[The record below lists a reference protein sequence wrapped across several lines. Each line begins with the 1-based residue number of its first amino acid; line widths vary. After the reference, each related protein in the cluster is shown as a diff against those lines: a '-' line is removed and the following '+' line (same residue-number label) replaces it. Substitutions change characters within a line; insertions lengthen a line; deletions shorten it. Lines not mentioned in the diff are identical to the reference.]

1 MRRYYSYRPPLTRGQ
16 RIRLLCL
23 LLGVVLIAFCLIL
36 AFHLHNTLSSLA
48 VTRVSNTVNRVVT
61 AAVNDTV
68 SSGEIQYDSLIH
80 FEKDNEGRITALET
94 DMAEFNR
101 IQAQIVSDVLARMS
115 EVSTT
120 ELAIPLGTLSGVT
133 LLAGRAHEKHTE
145 GGDFRQATYR
155 ASIRIRMQ
163 FVGSSTARFE
173 NEFTE
178 AGINQ
183 TKHRIMLT
191 VDVSVSILLPGV
203 KAYTKVSN
211 TFSVAETIIVGTV
224 PDSYVHFNGSYE
236 EAEDY
241 VMNNAGP

>member
-1 MRRYYSYRPPLTRGQ
+1 MTRGQ
-16 RIRLLCL
+16 RIKLLCFFGSLVL
-23 LLGVVLIAFCLIL
+23 LVLVLVL
-36 AFHLHNTLSSLA
+36 AFHLKNMLSNLA
-48 VTRVSNTVNRVVT
+48 ITRVSNTVNRVVT
-61 AAVNDTV
+61 EAVNDSV
-68 SSGEIQYDSLIH
+68 SSGAIQYDELIH
-80 FEKDNEGRITALET
+80 FEKDSEGRITALQT
-94 DMAEFNR
+94 NMAQFNLL
-101 IQAQIVSDVLARMS
+101 QAQIVSDVLARMS

-120 ELAIPLGTLSGVT
+120 ELAIPIGTLSGAA
-133 LLAGRAHEKHTE
+133 LLAGR
-145 GGDFRQATYR
+145 GP
-155 ASIRIRMQ
+155 SIRIRMQ
-163 FVGSSTARFE
+163 FVGSSTARFD

>member
-1 MRRYYSYRPPLTRGQ
+1 MRRYYSYRPPLRRGQ
-16 RIRLLCL
+16 RVKLLCL
-23 LLGVVLIAFCLIL
+23 LLAVLLVVFSLVL

-68 SSGEIQYDSLIH
+68 SSGAIQYDALIH
-80 FEKDNEGRITALET
+80 FEKDNEGKITALET

-120 ELAIPLGTLSGVT
+120 ELAIPIGTLSGVT
-133 LLAGRAHEKHTE
+133 LLAGR
-145 GGDFRQATYR
+145 GP
-155 ASIRIRMQ
+155 SLRIRMQ

>member
-1 MRRYYSYRPPLTRGQ
+1 MRRYNFQRPPLRRSQ
-16 RIRLLCL
+16 KIKLLCL
-23 LLGVVLIAFCLIL
+23 LAAVLLVVFGLVL
-36 AFHLHNTLSSLA
+36 ALHLHNTLSSLA

-68 SSGEIQYDSLIH
+68 SSGDIQYDKLIH
-80 FEKDNEGRITALET
+80 FEKDNEGKITALET

-101 IQAQIVSDVLARMS
+101 IQAQIVSDVLSRMS

-120 ELAIPLGTLSGVT
+120 ELAIPIGTLSGVT
-133 LLAGRAHEKHTE
+133 LLAGR
-145 GGDFRQATYR
+145 GP
-155 ASIRIRMQ
+155 SLRIRMQ

>member
-1 MRRYYSYRPPLTRGQ
+1 MTRGQ
-16 RIRLLCL
+16 RMKLLCFFGSLVL
-23 LLGVVLIAFCLIL
+23 LALVLVL
-36 AFHLHNTLSSLA
+36 AFHLKNMLSNLA
-48 VTRVSNTVNRVVT
+48 ITRVSNTVNRVVT
-61 AAVNDTV
+61 EAVNDSV
-68 SSGEIQYDSLIH
+68 SSGAIQYDELIH
-80 FEKDNEGRITALET
+80 FEKDSEGRITALQT
-94 DMAEFNR
+94 NMAQFNLL
-101 IQAQIVSDVLARMS
+101 QAQIVSDVLARMS

-120 ELAIPLGTLSGVT
+120 ELAIPIGTLSGAA
-133 LLAGRAHEKHTE
+133 LLAGR
-145 GGDFRQATYR
+145 GP
-155 ASIRIRMQ
+155 SIRIRMQ

-203 KAYTKVSN
+203 KASTKVSN

-224 PDSYVHFNGSYE
+224 PGSYVEFTGTME

>member
-1 MRRYYSYRPPLTRGQ
+1 MAARHRVA
-16 RIRLLCL
+16 LLCL
-23 LLGVVLIAFCLIL
+23 LLTAVLLTLFLVA
-36 AFHLHNTLSSLA
+36 AFHLKSVLSSLA

-68 SSGEIQYDSLIH
+68 NSGGIQYNDLIT
-80 FEKDNEGRITALET
+80 FEKDGQGQITALQT
-94 DMAEFNR
+94 NMAEFNR
-101 IQAQIVSDVLARMS
+101 IQAAIVDDVLSRMS

-120 ELAIPLGTLSGVT
+120 DLAIPLGTLTGSAI
-133 LLAGRAHEKHTE
+133 LAGR
-145 GGDFRQATYR
+145 GPVFRV
-155 ASIRIRMQ
+155 RMQ

-183 TKHRIMLT
+183 TKHRIILS

-203 KAYTKVSN
+203 STYTKVSN
-211 TFSVAETIIVGTV
+211 DFTVAETIIVGTV
-224 PDSYVHFNGSYE
+224 PDSYVYFHGNYE

>member
-1 MRRYYSYRPPLTRGQ
+1 MGRRHFRRGPMRRSEKLWLLAILMVLVVGVLT
-16 RIRLLCL
+16 
-23 LLGVVLIAFCLIL
+23 VVIMS
-36 AFHLHNTLSSLA
+36 HLRSVLSGLA

-68 SSGEIQYDSLIH
+68 NSGAIEYNDLIT
-80 FEKDNEGRITALET
+80 FEKNEEGQITALQT
-94 DMAEFNR
+94 NMAAFNR
-101 IQAQIVSDVLARMS
+101 VQTAIVDDVLSRLS

-120 ELAIPLGTLSGVT
+120 DLAIPLGTLTGT
-133 LLAGRAHEKHTE
+133 ALLAGR
-145 GGDFRQATYR
+145 GPVFRV
-155 ASIRIRMQ
+155 RMQ

-183 TKHRIMLT
+183 TKHRIILS
-191 VDVSVSILLPGV
+191 VDVSVSILLPGFST
-203 KAYTKVSN
+203 YTKVSN
-211 TFSVAETIIVGTV
+211 DFTVAETIIVGTV
-224 PDSYVHFNGSYE
+224 PGSYVYFNGTGE

>member
-1 MRRYYSYRPPLTRGQ
+1 MRRYYFQRPPLRRSQ
-16 RIRLLCL
+16 KVKLLCL
-23 LLGVVLIAFCLIL
+23 LAAVLLAVFGLVL

-68 SSGEIQYDSLIH
+68 SSGDIQYDKLIH
-80 FEKDNEGRITALET
+80 FEKDNEGKITALET

-101 IQAQIVSDVLARMS
+101 IQAQIVSDVLSRMS

-133 LLAGRAHEKHTE
+133 LLAGR
-145 GGDFRQATYR
+145 GP
-155 ASIRIRMQ
+155 SLRIRMQ

>member
-1 MRRYYSYRPPLTRGQ
+1 MRRYNFQRPPLRRSQ
-16 RIRLLCL
+16 KIKLLCL
-23 LLGVVLIAFCLIL
+23 LAAVLLAVFGLVL

-68 SSGEIQYDSLIH
+68 SSGDIQYDKLIH
-80 FEKDNEGRITALET
+80 FEKDNEGKITALET

-120 ELAIPLGTLSGVT
+120 ELAIPIGTLSGVT
-133 LLAGRAHEKHTE
+133 LLAGR
-145 GGDFRQATYR
+145 GPSLRV
-155 ASIRIRMQ
+155 RMQ
-163 FVGSSTARFE
+163 FVGSSTAHFE

-241 VMNNAGP
+241 VMNNSGP

>member
-1 MRRYYSYRPPLTRGQ
+1 MRRYYSYRPPLNRGQ
-16 RIRLLCL
+16 RIKLLCL
-23 LLGVVLIAFCLIL
+23 LLGVALMAFCLVL
-36 AFHLHNTLSSLA
+36 AFHLKNTLSSLA

-68 SSGEIQYDSLIH
+68 NSGEIQYDNLIH
-80 FEKDNEGRITALET
+80 FEKDNEGKITALQT

-101 IQAQIVSDVLARMS
+101 LQADVLARMS

-120 ELAIPLGTLSGVT
+120 ELAIPIGTLSGVT
-133 LLAGRAHEKHTE
+133 LLAGR
-145 GGDFRQATYR
+145 GP
-155 ASIRIRMQ
+155 SLRIRMQ
-163 FVGSSTARFE
+163 FVGSSTAHFE

-224 PDSYVHFNGSYE
+224 PDSYVHFNGSSE

>member
-1 MRRYYSYRPPLTRGQ
+1 MRRYYFQRPPLRRSQ
-16 RIRLLCL
+16 KIKLLCL
-23 LLGVVLIAFCLIL
+23 LAAVLLAVFGLVL

-68 SSGEIQYDSLIH
+68 SSGDIQYDKLIH
-80 FEKDNEGRITALET
+80 FEKDGNGQITALET

-101 IQAQIVSDVLARMS
+101 IQAQIVSDVLSRMS

-120 ELAIPLGTLSGVT
+120 ELAIPIGTLSGVT
-133 LLAGRAHEKHTE
+133 LLAGR
-145 GGDFRQATYR
+145 GPSLRV
-155 ASIRIRMQ
+155 RMQ
-163 FVGSSTARFE
+163 FVGSSTAHFE

-241 VMNNAGP
+241 VMNNSGP

>member
-1 MRRYYSYRPPLTRGQ
+1 M
-16 RIRLLCL
+16 
-23 LLGVVLIAFCLIL
+23 VLFLVG
-36 AFHLHNTLSSLA
+36 AFHLKSLLSSLA

-61 AAVNDTV
+61 AAVNDTIAN
-68 SSGEIQYDSLIH
+68 GEIQYDQLIS
-80 FEKDNEGRITALET
+80 FEKDDQGQITALET

-101 IQAQIVSDVLARMS
+101 VQAAIVDDVLSRLS

-120 ELAIPLGTLSGVT
+120 DLAIPLGTLTGSA
-133 LLAGRAHEKHTE
+133 LLAGR
-145 GGDFRQATYR
+145 GPVFRV
-155 ASIRIRMQ
+155 RMQ

-183 TKHRIMLT
+183 TKHRIILS
-191 VDVSVSILLPGV
+191 VDVSVSILLPGFST
-203 KAYTKVSN
+203 YTKVSN
-211 TFSVAETIIVGTV
+211 DFTVAETIIVGTV
-224 PDSYVHFNGSYE
+224 PGSYVYFNGNYE

>member
-1 MRRYYSYRPPLTRGQ
+1 MRRYYFQRPPLRRSQ
-16 RIRLLCL
+16 KIKLLCL
-23 LLGVVLIAFCLIL
+23 LAAVLLAVFGLVL

-68 SSGEIQYDSLIH
+68 SSGDIQYDKLIH
-80 FEKDNEGRITALET
+80 FEKDNEGKITALET

-101 IQAQIVSDVLARMS
+101 IQAQIVSDVLSRMS

-120 ELAIPLGTLSGVT
+120 ELAIPIGTLSGVT
-133 LLAGRAHEKHTE
+133 LLAGR
-145 GGDFRQATYR
+145 GPSLRV
-155 ASIRIRMQ
+155 RMQ
-163 FVGSSTARFE
+163 FVGSSTAHFE

-241 VMNNAGP
+241 VMNNSGP